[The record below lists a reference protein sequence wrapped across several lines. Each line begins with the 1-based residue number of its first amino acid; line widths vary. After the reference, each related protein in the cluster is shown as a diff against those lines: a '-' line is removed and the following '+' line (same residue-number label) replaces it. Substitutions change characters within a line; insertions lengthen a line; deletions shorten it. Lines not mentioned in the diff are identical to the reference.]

1 MVAKKLRLAKL
12 FRCNN
17 VGVRR
22 SMQGLE
28 ECRKDDA
35 RGLEVGTAEEQAAR
49 RVLILLAR
57 QWKRPVIMSPECIR
71 VFCRRNKIIWRQ
83 VQQPT
88 VYIRRVRG

>member
-49 RVLILLAR
+49 RVLILQLCDTTGPGLENA
-57 QWKRPVIMSPECIR
+57 PNILTTLMP
-71 VFCRRNKIIWRQ
+71 
-83 VQQPT
+83 PL
-88 VYIRRVRG
+88 G